1 MIAKMRHF
9 CYTSEKPIHMTF
21 ARILIV
27 LAAISWPLSASAAAP
42 AGVAGLFAEVQGQ
55 EIHIRWNAP
64 QEGEDI
70 FAYRVYYSTQSILEN
85 GGAYEDFETT
95 DGHVME
101 HILRDFPRVSSL
113 FLSVLAVNSQGE
125 ESEFFLEEVEV
136 DVSSVSPT
144 PVLEEEVTPEPAVE
158 EIPTEAVPPE
168 IGSAESSD
176 GNIDFILLAVQAV
189 SSTGVLLEF
198 SLPVSLK
205 PEDAASAIRIVD
217 ASGTVLPLVRL
228 SIKSSLLLI
237 DTVPQEAGKVYSV
250 ELTSAVHGQAADGTL
265 AFLETDG
272 SKTLFTGFNI
282 VPGQT
287 ITSVIPTDVEALNL
301 RASIVRNRYAVQ
313 GTWRSNAA
321 PGAVSFFE
329 LRHSRDGGATYS
341 EIQTVPANATAV
353 EFQGVEPGTFLLHV
367 RAVSP
372 TGHTSRGVVASIQLP
387 AITRPSNGLPGSGMG
402 IATAALMAGAVMG
415 IRRMRKVRKI

>member
-1 MIAKMRHF
+1 
-9 CYTSEKPIHMTF
+9 MTF

-27 LAAISWPLSASAAAP
+27 LAALSWPFSASAAAP
-42 AGVAGLFAEVQGQ
+42 AGVTGLFAEVQGQ

-95 DGHVME
+95 DGRVME
-101 HILRDFPRVSSL
+101 HILKDFPRVPSL
-113 FLSVLAVNSQGE
+113 FLSVLTVNSQGE

-136 DVSSVSPT
+136 DLSSISDA
-144 PVLEEEVTPEPAVE
+144 PVLEPEVTSEPALE
-158 EIPTEAVPPE
+158 EIPTETVPPE

-217 ASGTVLPLVRL
+217 ASGTVIPLVRL
-228 SIKSSLLLI
+228 SIKSALLLI

-250 ELTSAVHGQAADGTL
+250 ELTSAVHGQSADGTL

-272 SKTLFTGFNI
+272 SKTLFTGFN
-282 VPGQT
+282 VSPGQT
-287 ITSVIPTDVEALNL
+287 VTSVIPTDVEALNL
-301 RASIVRNRYAVQ
+301 RASIVRNRYTVQ
-313 GTWRSNAA
+313 GTWRNNAA
-321 PGAVSFFE
+321 LGTVSSFE

-353 EFQGVEPGTFLLHV
+353 EFKGIEPGTFMLHV
-367 RAVSP
+367 RAISP
-372 TGHTSRGVVASIQLP
+372 TGHASRGVVASIELP
-387 AITRPSNGLPGSGMG
+387 AITHSDDGLSESGMG
-402 IATAALMAGAVMG
+402 IATVLLLTGATMG